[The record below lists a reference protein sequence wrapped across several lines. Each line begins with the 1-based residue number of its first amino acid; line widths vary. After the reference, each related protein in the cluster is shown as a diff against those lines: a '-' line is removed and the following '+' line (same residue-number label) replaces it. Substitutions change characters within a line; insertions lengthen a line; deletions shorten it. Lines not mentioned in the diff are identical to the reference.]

1 VATNRECAP
10 TSAYNGTRGVCL
22 SSALEYALSLR
33 DRTRGLLGRACLEP
47 GHGMLFSA
55 RGLPVMWMHTMGMR
69 FPIDIIFLDRHDRV
83 LRIDHDLRPWRF
95 SSLVL
100 GARQALELPAGT
112 AQATQTAVG
121 DRILFERD
129 GASAAG

>member
-1 VATNRECAP
+1 
-10 TSAYNGTRGVCL
+10 
-22 SSALEYALSLR
+22 
-33 DRTRGLLGRACLEP
+33 
-47 GHGMLFSA
+47 
-55 RGLPVMWMHTMGMR
+55 MHTMGMR
-69 FPIDIIFLDRHDRV
+69 FSIDIIFLDRHDRV

-112 AQATQTAVG
+112 AQAAQTAIG

-129 GASAAG
+129 GRSAPG